1 MSLCESQENVNIYF
15 VIPQQCSSEEACS
28 NDMKS
33 AYTSCVEQSLHPE
46 WITENSCLKLTPVK
60 KDVFVFSEFEGLAY
74 EQLCNNKCVRIVGPR
89 CILTCLTEGI
99 SIPEGRSAIY
109 TVGMRGL
116 LISTTGF
123 DGEPKKKITKLVE
136 FMGGVF
142 TNKLRQ
148 SVTHLVAHSVLSE
161 KYQKATE
168 QGIPVMTEK
177 WVLEVWEASKLRNV
191 HATDE
196 EFMNY
201 KCPIFHNLCV
211 TSSGLS
217 HKERDTVKDLVNSNG
232 GEYSGK
238 LIGDQTHMLVIQ
250 EPYGEKY
257 KYASQWQLPCV
268 LPAWIQDSI
277 KTGYALPVEPY
288 SVKQKQKSSTPVHD
302 DPRLPN
308 FSMISAVGFG
318 TGTVDETAMNSS
330 TFSVMSRRS
339 SIGSLIPPKYMEVV
353 NKLTLADAK
362 KAGPFLDGCKVY
374 LSGFSLDVCENLRKI
389 LNAGGATRFSVLS
402 DPVSHIIVGDHVPE
416 DVNYLKKSGIRPHV
430 VTIDWLLESMKQRH
444 PAPEDQFLVSA
455 NNGKQAEPPSP
466 LSKKGAH
473 LLRRLSD
480 VSSPIPLQIEN
491 DKPVEKQDAEPEEPA
506 DVTIVHQYLNASQSE
521 PLENYGKGSSSKH
534 VPEVKQNGIDEDHKP
549 NESSQ
554 SILSENTTQ
563 SSGCPAIFRGLA
575 FSSAGFTEEETQTLE
590 EMIKEKGG
598 RLVHRGFKGIPD
610 YGIVPLEGERL
621 YHTTNAVVTPLWVE
635 DCYDCGELVPV
646 NYYHQPI
653 SLDSSTKPLKDC
665 VIALSTYAGKE
676 REFINS
682 VAELLGART
691 QETFARVNNPEK
703 GAIASTHLICPEPGS
718 KKYLAALKWGV
729 PAVNHRWLLAC
740 AREGRCVEAEPY
752 LVTEPGSPKDVEGSH
767 SNGRKC
773 GVSNP
778 SKISTSVVSPKQIPN
793 VEECKAQPPALV
805 VEETVPSVNVTRSSD
820 SARKSMGPPVT
831 PKVPTT
837 NERERRRTTGPINSP
852 STPAEKPMGAIQNL
866 GFSPFSQETPIRTLI
881 SSVTENANLTPNNG
895 WTFDPNEATPK
906 PPNYMPTPETP
917 YGQIFKPNPSPTTRK
932 NWKRWIDSI
941 PEFEKL
947 EPEEKKRRLSTP
959 LSEIKRQIWEKFGG
973 IKVPRK
979 LKTEEVP
986 AEEVRS
992 PASPQAAARPLHYT
1006 PVAGTSR
1013 GSGNVQREGSPPVE
1027 KDMVQQEQN
1036 QPEATQ
1042 NGPSAGINTQLHALG
1057 EILTVPVNS
1066 PRAPLF
1072 EVGED
1077 TPNKVKSVDQGESRK
1092 TEHENLP
1099 ASLEINTDCVDW
1111 VDPAVSDE
1119 ASQEVKQPPRMML
1132 SNVEDRDSYV
1142 KMIMDLG
1149 GQVSDKTVFD
1159 STATH
1164 LICGKPAR
1172 SEKLLGSIASGK
1184 WVLHKSFIDA
1194 SCRAGTFVK
1203 EEEYEWGNPKA
1214 KELWSQLRPGSV
1226 DMALAKAVYRWRC
1239 KLCGSNRGAFSD
1251 MRAIIHTSQE
1261 KAASFARL
1269 IKAGGGQVLD
1279 IRPPYKNPQGATHC
1293 FAELNKL
1300 NEPIDMEALVKSK
1313 VPCLPPV
1320 YLNNYLVN
1328 DPPPDTDSSVLPE
1341 YTHIKQ
1347 QLER

>member
-15 VIPQQCSSEEACS
+15 VIPRHCSSEESCS

-60 KDVFVFSEFEGLAY
+60 KDVFVFSEFEGVAY
-74 EQLCNNKCVRIVGPR
+74 EHLCSNKCVRIVGPR

-123 DGEPKKKITKLVE
+123 DGEPKKQITKLVE

-191 HATDE
+191 HATDD
-196 EFMNY
+196 EFMSY

-211 TSSGLS
+211 TSSGLP
-217 HKERDTVKDLVNSNG
+217 HKERDTIKELINSNG

-250 EPYGEKY
+250 EPYGEKF

-268 LPAWIQDSI
+268 LPAWVQDSV
-277 KTGYALPVEPY
+277 KNGYALPVEPY
-288 SVKQKQKSSTPVHD
+288 GVKQKQKSSTPVHD

-318 TGTVDETAMNSS
+318 TGTVDETAMNTS
-330 TFSVMSRRS
+330 TFSVISSRRS

-430 VTIDWLLESMKQRH
+430 VTIDWLLESLKQRR
-444 PAPEDQFLVSA
+444 PAPEELFLVSG
-455 NNGKQAEPPSP
+455 NNAKPAEPPSP

-473 LLRRLSD
+473 LLRRPSD
-480 VSSPIPLQIEN
+480 VSSPIPLQIAS
-491 DKPVEKQDAEPEEPA
+491 DKPVEKKDAEAEEQA

-521 PLENYGKGSSSKH
+521 PLENYGKASGSKYI
-534 VPEVKQNGIDEDHKP
+534 PEVKQNDVAEVLKP

-554 SILSENTTQ
+554 SLLSENTSQ
-563 SSGCPAIFRGLA
+563 SSGCPAIFKGLT
-575 FSSAGFTEEETQTLE
+575 FSTAGFTEEETQALE
-590 EMIKEKGG
+590 EVIKEKGG
-598 RLVHRGFKGIPD
+598 RVVHRGFKGIPD

-621 YHTTNAVVTPLWVE
+621 YHTTNAVVTHLWVE
-635 DCYDCGELVPV
+635 DCYECGELVPV
-646 NYYHQPI
+646 NYYHQPV
-653 SLDSSTKPLKDC
+653 SLDTSTKPLKNC
-665 VIALSTYAGKE
+665 VIALTTYAGKE
-676 REFINS
+676 REFITS

-718 KKYLAALKWGV
+718 KKYLAALKWSV

-740 AREGRCVEAEPY
+740 AREGRCVNEEPY
-752 LVTEPGSPKDVEGSH
+752 LVKEPSSPREVEGSH
-767 SNGRKC
+767 SSGR
-773 GVSNP
+773 GSDVNH
-778 SKISTSVVSPKQIPN
+778 SKLGTPVTLPKEIQN
-793 VEECKAQPPALV
+793 AEEKQPQAAALV

-820 SARKSMGPPVT
+820 SARKSMGPPGT
-831 PKVPTT
+831 AKVPTT
-837 NERERRRTTGPINSP
+837 NERERRRTTGPVNSP
-852 STPAEKPMGAIQNL
+852 STPAGNPKGTVQNL

-881 SSVTENANLTPNNG
+881 SSVTDNANVTPNNG

-906 PPNYMPTPETP
+906 PPNYMSTPETP
-917 YGQIFKPNPSPTTRK
+917 YGQVFKPNPSPTTRK

-973 IKVPRK
+973 IKIPRK
-979 LKTEEVP
+979 LKTEELQQ
-986 AEEVRS
+986 EEDNTL
-992 PASPQAAARPLHYT
+992 ASPHVAARPLHFS
-1006 PVAGTSR
+1006 PVAGTSKDNLQ
-1013 GSGNVQREGSPPVE
+1013 SESSPQAE
-1027 KDMVQQEQN
+1027 KVVAQQDPQ

-1072 EVGED
+1072 EGGEE
-1077 TPNKVKSVDQGESRK
+1077 TPNKVKIVDQGESKK
-1092 TEHENLP
+1092 TENLP

-1119 ASQEVKQPPRMML
+1119 ASQEVKQPPKIML

-1149 GQVSDKTVFD
+1149 GHVSDKTVFD
-1159 STATH
+1159 PTATH

-1239 KLCGSNRGAFSD
+1239 KLCGSNRGAFSA
-1251 MRAIIHTSQE
+1251 MRAIIHTNQE

-1279 IRPPYKNPQGATHC
+1279 VRPPYKNPQGATHC

-1300 NEPIDMEALVKSK
+1300 NEPIDMEALVKNK
-1313 VPCLPPV
+1313 VPCLSPL

-1328 DPPPDTDSSVLPE
+1328 DPPPDADSCVLPE
-1341 YTHIKQ
+1341 FSRVMQ
-1347 QLER
+1347 QLDR